1 MVAPGFIVTDMT
13 ADLDEK
19 AREKML
25 NVIPMQRFGEPR
37 NVADLVSFLISDRA
51 EYITG
56 QTLQVDGG
64 ISL

>member
-1 MVAPGFIVTDMT
+1 
-13 ADLDEK
+13 
-19 AREKML
+19 ML